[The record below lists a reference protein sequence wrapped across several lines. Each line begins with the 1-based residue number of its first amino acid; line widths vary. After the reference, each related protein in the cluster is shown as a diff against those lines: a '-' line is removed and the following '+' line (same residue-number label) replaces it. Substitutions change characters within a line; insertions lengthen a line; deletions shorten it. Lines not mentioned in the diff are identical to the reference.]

1 MKSNLSQG
9 EILQIFGIVLA
20 IGRSKHYSISFDYD
34 SEFESM
40 ELRLWHSPTDEA
52 FDIISLV
59 TDKSSSF
66 AEIVRDLKRWTK
78 IIVTDRGEAHDN
90 TN

>member
-34 SEFESM
+34 SEFRSM
-40 ELRLWHSPTDEA
+40 ELRLWHSPTDA
-52 FDIISLV
+52 IFDIIGLV

-66 AEIVRDLKRWTK
+66 AEIVRELKTWTK
-78 IIVTDRGEAHDN
+78 IIMADRGDGRDS

>member
-34 SEFESM
+34 SEWSSM
-40 ELRLWHSPTDEA
+40 ELRLWYSPTEVT
-52 FDIISLV
+52 FNIVGLV